1 MDQDRAWKLWE
12 AGQQLD
18 LLIDGQLFAGSFI
31 KHLNISS
38 SLPTTAEILL
48 PTRVGERQKI
58 VNVMISRIEEP
69 AEQTAR
75 ERGT

>member
-12 AGQQLD
+12 AGQHLD

-31 KHLNISS
+31 KQLHISS

-58 VNVMISRIEEP
+58 VNVMISRIDEP
-69 AEQTAR
+69 AEQTAG
-75 ERGT
+75 E